1 MLVHWFRDTNGSVT
15 RGLMGEE
22 MRLGYWPTLIVG
34 AVCLA
39 VLDMFIHIETD
50 PRFVLYIHYFAWFA
64 FGHVMEKV
72 HNDRAIR

>member
-1 MLVHWFRDTNGSVT
+1 
-15 RGLMGEE
+15 